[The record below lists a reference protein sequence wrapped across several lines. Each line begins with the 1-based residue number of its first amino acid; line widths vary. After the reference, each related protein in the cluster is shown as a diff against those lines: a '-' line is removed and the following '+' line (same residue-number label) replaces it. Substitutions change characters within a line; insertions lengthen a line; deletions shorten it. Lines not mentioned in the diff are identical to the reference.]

1 MTWIRGTCSLV
12 RPVWFRV
19 PPTRGALSFKPVSPS
34 SEPLPPRLQIQNVG
48 VGHTRVVYFAR
59 THRVAAFVARSACS
73 PHVHAALSRVLS
85 PAALLGR
92 GKNRRGPLL
101 QPPLRHAW
109 QCLARASSN
118 QRHNRLLV
126 ICIEAAGAKCVAHLL
141 RQCAV
146 CG

>member
-73 PHVHAALSRVLS
+73 ANVPAAFSRVLS
-85 PAALLGR
+85 RARLLVR
-92 GKNRRGPLL
+92 GNNRSGPLV
-101 QPPLRHAW
+101 QHPLRHAW
-109 QCLARASSN
+109 
-118 QRHNRLLV
+118 
-126 ICIEAAGAKCVAHLL
+126 
-141 RQCAV
+141 
-146 CG
+146 